1 MSIARQMMQSWRLR
15 PMILWSLGAAAR
27 AALAADDPCSG
38 FRWDV
43 GHEHALFA
51 TVPERVSAG
60 KDAESAPA
68 LALDRLYELA
78 LTPQQQVAFVVSP
91 GKKMSADGASA
102 GLARLRLTAAGDYRV
117 SLNQGFWVDIV
128 ADHQLIA
135 SSDFQGRRECDAP
148 HKIVVYSLPGGRDL
162 ILQLS
167 GSAGSG
173 VRLTI
178 TPIHTAAPADK

>member
-1 MSIARQMMQSWRLR
+1 VSIARQMMQSSRLR
-15 PMILWSLGAAAR
+15 SMILWSLGAAAR

-51 TVPERVSAG
+51 TAPELVTAG
-60 KDAESAPA
+60 KDAASAPA
-68 LALDRLYELA
+68 LALDRLYELV
-78 LTPQQQVAFVVSP
+78 LTPQRQVIFAVSP
-91 GKKMSADGASA
+91 GKKMPVDGGSA
-102 GLARLRLTAAGDYRV
+102 GLARLKLTAAGDYRV

-135 SSDFQGRRECDAP
+135 PSDFQGRRECDAP

-162 ILQLS
+162 ILQFS

-178 TPIHTAAPADK
+178 TPVRTASPANK